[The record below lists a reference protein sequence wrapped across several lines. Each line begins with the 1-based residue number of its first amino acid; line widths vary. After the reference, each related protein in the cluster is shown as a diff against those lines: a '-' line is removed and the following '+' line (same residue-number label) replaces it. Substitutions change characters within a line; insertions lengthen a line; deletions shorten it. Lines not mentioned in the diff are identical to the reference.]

1 MYPKFRNPCLN
12 PSSGGLIR
20 KNASELNFLSLLSKQ
35 VVRPNNDCTANKT
48 NELAPAHAAIPQS
61 SRQRRIRFKAW
72 SSCSHGTVND
82 SVVHSGRFGISLARE
97 RTECGTVSPSAAC
110 GRKEP
115 AQPANID
122 HKSRHLAAKRSSEY
136 DTIGKV
142 VGALQFVDHNQI
154 KERWMSG
161 SENRRLREIL
171 NKREAVLLPGAANA
185 LAARIIEDL
194 GFKAVYVT
202 GAGITNTFLGSPDIG
217 LISMTELV
225 NHVSAMRDAV
235 ALPLIVDADTGFGN
249 ALNVA
254 RTIKALERSGANA
267 IQIEDQEFPKRC
279 GHFFGKSVI
288 DCAEMVQKIHAAVDA
303 RDDADLIIIAR
314 TDALASHGFEDA
326 IERAAAYIEAGAD
339 MTFVE
344 APKTEDEIAEIPR
357 RLRAPQL
364 INVVSGGLTPTIG
377 LRELEAFGFSMILY
391 ANAALQASIAGM
403 QNVLKHLK
411 AHGTLEG
418 VSAQLASFDERQRL
432 VRKLRFDELEQ
443 KYS

>member
-1 MYPKFRNPCLN
+1 
-12 PSSGGLIR
+12 
-20 KNASELNFLSLLSKQ
+20 
-35 VVRPNNDCTANKT
+35 
-48 NELAPAHAAIPQS
+48 
-61 SRQRRIRFKAW
+61 
-72 SSCSHGTVND
+72 
-82 SVVHSGRFGISLARE
+82 
-97 RTECGTVSPSAAC
+97 
-110 GRKEP
+110 
-115 AQPANID
+115 
-122 HKSRHLAAKRSSEY
+122 
-136 DTIGKV
+136 
-142 VGALQFVDHNQI
+142 
-154 KERWMSG
+154 MSG

-194 GFKAVYVT
+194 GFKVVYVT

-225 NHVSAMRDAV
+225 KHVSAMRDAV

-249 ALNVA
+249 AFNVA
-254 RTIKALERSGANA
+254 RTIKVLERSGANA
-267 IQIEDQEFPKRC
+267 IQLEDQEFPKRC
-279 GHFFGKSVI
+279 GHFSGKSVI
-288 DCAEMVQKIHAAVDA
+288 DRAEMVQKLHAAVDA

-339 MTFVE
+339 MTFIE
-344 APKTEDEIAEIPR
+344 APKTKEEIAEIPR

-364 INVVSGGLTPTIG
+364 INIVSGGLTPTIG
-377 LRELEAFGFSMILY
+377 LRELETFGFSMILY

-432 VRKLRFDELEQ
+432 VRKPRFDELEQ